1 MVDFFEDCGAFGF
14 PGVGLWGGIAIG
26 EIGFDVCTG
35 ISGREELFFSFPNE
49 EAFLSLFI
57 DEDHLRGI
65 FHVYIRFETFFSD
78 AFLLHFDSVL
88 QIEVLLFF
96 SHASKQLRV
105 RLGDLRAGRSV

>member
-1 MVDFFEDCGAFGF
+1 MVDFFENCGAFGF

-49 EAFLSLFI
+49 EAFLPLFI

-65 FHVYIRFETFFSD
+65 FHV
-78 AFLLHFDSVL
+78 FDRDECCESAG
-88 QIEVLLFF
+88 FPF
-96 SHASKQLRV
+96 RV
-105 RLGDLRAGRSV
+105 SADDVNAAITIS